1 MNSAKINLITPP
13 DKLFNLSP
21 SIFLIKPSKQLK
33 IQFQNILSDIDEDLN
48 VYIFDDTEYN
58 IEWLLSVSQHVDFI
72 IVDVDHCDPTTKLFL
87 TFIMAQPNV
96 HYITNDE
103 ITPYNLINRNRI
115 YNLDWIINQ
124 LKEEDKDATED

>member
-1 MNSAKINLITPP
+1 MSSAKINLITPP

-33 IQFQNILSDIDEDLN
+33 IHFQNILSEIDEDLN
-48 VYIFDDTEYN
+48 VYIFDAEEHN
-58 IEWLLSVSQHVDFI
+58 IEWLLSVSRQADFI
-72 IVDVDHCDPTTKLFL
+72 IIDIDNCDPTTKLFL
-87 TFIMAQPNV
+87 SFIMAQPNV
-96 HYITNDE
+96 HYLTNDE

-124 LKEEDKDATED
+124 IKEEDADATED

>member
-1 MNSAKINLITPP
+1 MSSTKINLITPP

>member
-1 MNSAKINLITPP
+1 MSSTKINLITPP
-13 DKLFNLSP
+13 DKLFNLNA

-33 IQFQNILSDIDEDLN
+33 IHFQNIISKIDEDLN
-48 VYIFDDTEYN
+48 VYIFDSEEHN
-58 IEWLLSVSQHVDFI
+58 IEWLLSVSQQADFI

-87 TFIMAQPNV
+87 SFIMAQPNV

-115 YNLDWIINQ
+115 YNLDWIVNK
-124 LKEEDKDATED
+124 LKEEDADATED